1 MYILN
6 ESPPNLDRISKSIE
20 ISLADP
26 PTVPKFPYFVPESRS
41 IIRQYELSDFV
52 TEIRKFWVYDIIDIP
67 ET

>member
-1 MYILN
+1 MTLVPVRKLCVNIY
-6 ESPPNLDRISKSIE
+6 
-20 ISLADP
+20 ADP